1 MDERQ
6 LIARVLAGDPKAERQ
21 LYDAH
26 VDRVY
31 RLVYRLVGNAE
42 MAEECVQETFI
53 RVFTRLGS
61 FEGRS
66 ALSTWIH
73 SVAMSVT
80 LTALRKVTRLR
91 ESELTDVVSNGLTGP
106 SSSPALRHKLHR
118 AIDTLPEEMRVAIVM
133 HDIEGYKHREIAEI
147 LDVPAGTIRSR
158 LSRAHESLRSI
169 LDPPG
174 QGHSKGAGHE

>member
-31 RLVYRLVGNAE
+31 RLVHRLTGNSE
-42 MAEECVQETFI
+42 MAEECVQETFV
-53 RVFTRLGS
+53 RVFTRLDG
-61 FEGRS
+61 FEGRA

-73 SVAMSVT
+73 RVAVSVT
-80 LTALRKVTRLR
+80 MNALRKVTRLR
-91 ESELTDVVSNGLTGP
+91 EAELTDVVTDGLKGP
-106 SSSPALRHKLHR
+106 SENPALRHKLHR
-118 AIDTLPEEMRVAIVM
+118 AIDTLPEEMRVALVM
-133 HDIEGYKHREIAEI
+133 HDIEGYKHREIAEM
-147 LDVPAGTIRSR
+147 LEVPAGTVRSR

-174 QGHSKGAGHE
+174 QGHSKGSRS

>member
-1 MDERQ
+1 MDDRR
-6 LIARVLAGDPKAERQ
+6 LIAGVLAGDAIAERQ

-31 RLVYRLVGNAE
+31 RLVHRLTGDPE
-42 MAEECVQETFI
+42 MAQECVQETFI
-53 RVFTRLGS
+53 RVYTRLGT
-61 FEGRS
+61 FQRRS

-80 LTALRKVTRLR
+80 MTALRKVTRLR
-91 ESELTDVVSNGLTGP
+91 ETELSDAATAELTGP
-106 SSSPALRHKLHR
+106 RSNPALRHRLHR
-118 AIDTLPEEMRVAIVM
+118 AIDTLPEDMRVVLVM

-147 LDVPAGTIRSR
+147 LDVPEGTTRSR
-158 LSRAHESLRSI
+158 LSRAHEQLRAV

-174 QGHSKGAGHE
+174 QGRSKEGRS